1 MRAFFALR
9 TSGVLRCVPVG
20 PGSVFPS
27 WSRPLTFVAGSAV
40 GPGRMPRIH
49 EEEDGMME
57 KLHHKQVIEELAR
70 VRDDLTRNGQLDL
83 AERIDQVRDRLLRRS
98 REGQPISV
106 GELLNAIMLVVAII
120 SLFR

>member
-1 MRAFFALR
+1 
-9 TSGVLRCVPVG
+9 
-20 PGSVFPS
+20 
-27 WSRPLTFVAGSAV
+27 
-40 GPGRMPRIH
+40 
-49 EEEDGMME
+49 MME